1 MALADRHSNA
11 IQGIPQVGVD
21 FNIFDAHATQ
31 QYAVGTRICRQDG
44 NEYVYAH
51 FLNDTAQGLVVG
63 PDASEGG
70 ELAGVDNA
78 VIAPASAQT
87 TTDGTIG
94 SRFLEM
100 TNAGIVADEH
110 AGGYLTIVSGTGAG
124 YTYRIKGNTATGN
137 PTTGNVRIELYEK
150 LQVALD
156 ATSDV
161 HIYGSKFAQLIAA
174 TGAGGENSLAV
185 GVTCS
190 NMDVSVAPYGWI
202 LVKGIGGAFVDGTIA
217 KGEAVTLSDGEAGWV
232 QVAGG
237 GSTAVVDLIDE
248 RVIGQCVIPDASAG
262 LATFQFNFA

>member
-1 MALADRHSNA
+1 MHLN
-11 IQGIPQVGVD
+11 QK
-21 FNIFDAHATQ
+21 
-31 QYAVGTRICRQDG
+31 YAVGTRIQRQDG

-51 FLNDTAQGLVVG
+51 FLSDTAQGLLVG

-87 TTDGTIG
+87 TSDGTIG
-94 SRFLEM
+94 SKFLEM
-100 TNAGIVADEH
+100 TNAGILADEH
-110 AGGYLTIVSGTGAG
+110 AGGYLTIIAGTGSG

-137 PTTGNVRIELYEK
+137 PATGKVRIELYEP

-161 HIYGSKFAQLIAA
+161 HIYGSKYAQLIAV

-185 GVTCS
+185 GVSCS
-190 NMDVSVAPYGWI
+190 NMDVSEAPYGWI
-202 LVKGIGGAFVDGTIA
+202 LIKGVGGALVDGTIA
-217 KGEAVTLSDGEAGWV
+217 KGEAITLSDGIAGAV

-237 GSTAVVDLIDE
+237 SSTAVVDLVDE
-248 RVIGQCVIPDASAG
+248 RVVGQCLIPDASAA
-262 LATFQFNFA
+262 LATFQFNFE